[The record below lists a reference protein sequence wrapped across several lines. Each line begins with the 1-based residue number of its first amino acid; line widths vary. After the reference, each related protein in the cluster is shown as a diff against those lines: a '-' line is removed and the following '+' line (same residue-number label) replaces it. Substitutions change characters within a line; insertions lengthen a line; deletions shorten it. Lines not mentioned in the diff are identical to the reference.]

1 MAIFPWNCNVLS
13 FAGNPDGK
21 RGHKAHAGME
31 KSQVRVALARGK
43 PYNRN
48 VKSQKREEIRVVV
61 R

>member
-1 MAIFPWNCNVLS
+1 MNGR
-13 FAGNPDGK
+13 GNPDGK

>member
-1 MAIFPWNCNVLS
+1 MIMTSVYGGR
-13 FAGNPDGK
+13 GNSDGK
-21 RGHKAHAGME
+21 RDHKAHAGME
-31 KSQVRVALARGK
+31 KSQVRVALVRGK

>member
-1 MAIFPWNCNVLS
+1 
-13 FAGNPDGK
+13 
-21 RGHKAHAGME
+21 ME
-31 KSQVRVALARGK
+31 KSQVRVALVRGK